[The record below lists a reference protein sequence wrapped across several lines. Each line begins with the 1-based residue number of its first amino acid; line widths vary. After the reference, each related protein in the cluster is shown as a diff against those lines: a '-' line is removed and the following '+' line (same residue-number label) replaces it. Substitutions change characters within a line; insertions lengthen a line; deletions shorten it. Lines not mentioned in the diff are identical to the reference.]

1 MKKQCI
7 CFCAAAFL
15 ACAAPA
21 AFAGERLSYAT
32 GGTSGTYYPIGSAM
46 ASVITKNV
54 EGVEVTAEATGAS
67 IANLKM
73 MRAGDVDMMMGAS
86 NNTYAGYA
94 GEPPFDDKPVST
106 VRGVMSLYPEI
117 FQFVVLKGSSLGR
130 IEDLKGRKVAVGA
143 PGSGTER
150 TAKMIL
156 EAHGLTYDD
165 INPQF
170 LNFSEAITS
179 LKDRL
184 IDCAILGAGVPTSA
198 VMDAATLLDVD
209 LLPLS
214 EDKTPA
220 LLKDRPYL
228 AVYAINAGTYRSL
241 DKDVQACG
249 SPALWSVRHDL
260 PEDLVYAMLKAV
272 FEHMS
277 TIAES
282 HAQARTMSLQ
292 NALIAMSV
300 PLHPGAARYYKEQ
313 GIDVAPYLK

>member
-1 MKKQCI
+1 
-7 CFCAAAFL
+7 
-15 ACAAPA
+15 
-21 AFAGERLSYAT
+21 
-32 GGTSGTYYPIGSAM
+32 
-46 ASVITKNV
+46 
-54 EGVEVTAEATGAS
+54 
-67 IANLKM
+67 
-73 MRAGDVDMMMGAS
+73 
-86 NNTYAGYA
+86 
-94 GEPPFDDKPVST
+94 
-106 VRGVMSLYPEI
+106 
-117 FQFVVLKGSSLGR
+117 
-130 IEDLKGRKVAVGA
+130 
-143 PGSGTER
+143 
-150 TAKMIL
+150 
-156 EAHGLTYDD
+156 
-165 INPQF
+165 
-170 LNFSEAITS
+170 
-179 LKDRL
+179 
-184 IDCAILGAGVPTSA
+184 
-198 VMDAATLLDVD
+198 VD

-214 EDKTPA
+214 EDKIPA